1 MNKTI
6 KKAVAI
12 ISLILFLLAGISTV
26 INLASEEENGIPE
39 GFVYI
44 DELIPDAILEVRYY
58 STDNFVGNRIDG
70 YLAPKVILTI
80 EAAETLVVVA
90 DELRLKGL
98 LLKIFDGYRPQQAVD
113 HFIRWADDE
122 GDQKMKNK
130 FYPEVDKKDLF
141 RLGYIARRSG
151 HSRGSTVDLTLVDID
166 SGEELDMGG
175 GFDYF
180 GDLSHHDTDLI
191 TEEQLQ
197 NRTILREIMEKHGF
211 LAYSEEWWHY
221 TLEHEPYPE
230 TYYDFPVR

>member
-221 TLEHEPYPE
+221 TLENEPYPE
-230 TYYDFPVR
+230 IYYDFPVR